1 MIRSLGALLKGQKI
15 LNRSVFNSLGT
26 LLKALRP
33 RRRKQLILL
42 LGLMFVAALA
52 EMLSI
57 GAILPFLAVLAEPQQ
72 AQQMPIMKFLMK
84 VLMLEPGNN
93 LRWQMTAMF
102 GGAIVFAGVVRFL
115 LIYAS
120 ARFNFSVGH
129 ELSSELYRRTLYQ
142 PYEEHTSRN
151 SSEIQAG
158 ISKVDVVTDL
168 FYNILLFF
176 SASLMVVFVV
186 AALLAIDPA
195 VATAALLGVGI
206 IYAGVL
212 LQARKPLAA
221 NSAILQGAYSS
232 RIQSVNEGLGGIRD
246 VLLDRSQ
253 ELFVQRFS
261 LIDWAFRRAQAS
273 NQILYFGPRLLVE
286 SLGMLL
292 IVGLAYWLTVQER
305 MGSSLVGAIPVLGA
319 LALGAQRLM
328 PQLQNLYLGWSSVV
342 SKKGILEDVAKMIEE
357 SAGPPVEQSGRTLS
371 FTDTIRF
378 QKVSFSYGS
387 GGSDVLHD
395 IDLCIGKGQRIG
407 LIGNT
412 GGGKSTAIDL
422 LMGLLEPTRGQI
434 RVDGVPLIGRARL
447 EWQAHIGHVSQSIYL
462 ADCSLAENIAFGR
475 DPTLIDHQR
484 IRAAAHQAQIAG
496 YIETLP
502 AQYETQVG
510 ERGVRLSGGQRQRI
524 GIARALYKNADV
536 LVFDEATSA
545 LDSATEQAIMKA
557 IANLSK
563 DITVVQAAHRIS
575 TLRNCDLI
583 LELRDGYLLRS
594 CRYEDLV
601 ASVVE
606 QPSEVLTRVIRPEIT
621 P

>member
-1 MIRSLGALLKGQKI
+1 
-15 LNRSVFNSLGT
+15 LNQSVFNSLGT
-26 LLKALRP
+26 LLGILSP

-42 LGLMFVAALA
+42 LGLMFLAALA
-52 EMLSI
+52 EMVSI
-57 GAILPFLAVLAEPQQ
+57 GAILPFLAVLAEPRQ

-84 VLMLEPGNN
+84 ALMLEPGNN
-93 LRWQMTAMF
+93 LRWQVTAVF
-102 GGAIVFAGVVRFL
+102 GGAVIFAGVVRYL

-142 PYEEHTSRN
+142 PYEVHTSRN
-151 SSEIQAG
+151 SSEVQAG
-158 ISKVDVVTDL
+158 ISKVDLVTDL
-168 FYNILLFF
+168 LFNVLMFF
-176 SASLMVVFVV
+176 SAGFMVIIVV
-186 AALLAIDPA
+186 AGLLAIDPA

-206 IYAGVL
+206 IYAVVL
-212 LQARKPLAA
+212 LRARKPLAA
-221 NSAILQGAYSS
+221 NSAIMQGAYSS

-246 VLLDRSQ
+246 VLLDHSQ

-261 LIDWAFRRAQAS
+261 LSDWAFRRAQAS
-273 NQILYFGPRLLVE
+273 NHILYFGPRLMVE

-292 IVGLAYWLTVQER
+292 IIGLAFWLTAQESA
-305 MGSSLVGAIPVLGA
+305 GPGPIGAVPVIGA

-328 PQLQNLYLGWSSVV
+328 PQLQNLYLGWSSLA
-342 SKKGILEDVAKMIEE
+342 SKRDILEDVAKMINE
-357 SAGPPVEQSGRTLS
+357 SAGPPVDQSAPTLP
-371 FTDTIRF
+371 FTDAIRF
-378 QKVSFSYGS
+378 QKVSFSYGPV
-387 GGSDVLHD
+387 GSDVLHD
-395 IDLCIGKGQRIG
+395 IDLSINKGQRIG

-434 RVDGVPLIGRARL
+434 TVDGVPLLGQARL
-447 EWQAHIGHVSQSIYL
+447 EWQAHIGHVSQSVFL

-475 DPTLIDHQR
+475 DAALIDYPR
-484 IRAAAHQAQIAG
+484 LRAAAHQAQIAD

-563 DITVVQAAHRIS
+563 DITVVQVAHRIS
-575 TLRNCDLI
+575 TLSDCDLI
-583 LELRDGYLLRS
+583 LELRDGHLLRS
-594 CRYEDLV
+594 CRYDDLV
-601 ASVVE
+601 ASVDD
-606 QPSEVLTRVIRPEIT
+606 Q
-621 P
+621 